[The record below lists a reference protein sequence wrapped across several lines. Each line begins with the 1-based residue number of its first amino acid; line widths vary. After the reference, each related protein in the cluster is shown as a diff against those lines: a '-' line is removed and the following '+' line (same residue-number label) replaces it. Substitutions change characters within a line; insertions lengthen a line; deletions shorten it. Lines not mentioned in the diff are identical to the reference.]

1 MCAVFPLSM
10 GASEAVLL
18 ALLLV
23 WGFAVVADSPQ
34 FSALS
39 ARAAPPD
46 LVGSALA
53 IQNAIG
59 FFITTVGIA
68 AATALLPALDVRVAW
83 LLLPG
88 PLLGLAAISPLASG
102 RIKL

>member
-1 MCAVFPLSM
+1 VPLL
-10 GASEAVLL
+10 V

-59 FFITTVGIA
+59 FLITTVGIGV
-68 AATALLPALDVRVAW
+68 ATALVPVLDARIAW

-88 PLLGLAAISPLASG
+88 PLLGLAAILPLATG
-102 RIKL
+102 RVALR